1 MRKSMKSI
9 INLLKDFLLGFLI
22 TWFAMDMWNLSKG
35 DIRPLW
41 RKGINV
47 EWLVNT
53 KQDETEN
60 DRLSFVGFRVTYTY
74 TEPAI
79 VRSDE

>member
-1 MRKSMKSI
+1 MKKLI
-9 INLLKDFLLGFLI
+9 GIMKFIRDFLFGFLI

-35 DIRPLW
+35 NIRPLW
-41 RKGINV
+41 RKGIDI

-53 KQDETEN
+53 KQNEKEN
-60 DRLSFVGFRVTYTY
+60 DRLTFVGLRVTYTY

-79 VRSDE
+79 IQTDE

>member
-1 MRKSMKSI
+1 MKKLVEI
-9 INLLKDFLLGFLI
+9 GKFIRNFLLGFLI

-53 KQDETEN
+53 QQDEQEK
-60 DRLSFVGFRVTYTY
+60 DRLTFLGFRVTYTY
-74 TEPAI
+74 SEPVI
-79 VRSDE
+79 LKPED

>member
-1 MRKSMKSI
+1 MKKLVGI
-9 INLLKDFLLGFLI
+9 GKFIRNFLLGFLI

-60 DRLSFVGFRVTYTY
+60 DRLSFVGFRITYTY

-79 VRSDE
+79 VQTDE

>member
-1 MRKSMKSI
+1 MKKLVEI
-9 INLLKDFLLGFLI
+9 CKFIRNFLLGFLI

>member
-1 MRKSMKSI
+1 MKRLI
-9 INLLKDFLLGFLI
+9 GIMKFIRDFLFGFLI

-35 DIRPLW
+35 NIRPLW
-41 RKGINV
+41 RKGIDI

-53 KQDETEN
+53 KQNEKEN
-60 DRLSFVGFRVTYTY
+60 DRLTFVGLRVTYTY

-79 VRSDE
+79 IQTDE

>member
-1 MRKSMKSI
+1 MKKLVEI
-9 INLLKDFLLGFLI
+9 CKFIRNFLLGFLI
-22 TWFAMDMWNLSKG
+22 TWFAMDIWNLSKG

-41 RKGINV
+41 RKGIHV

>member
-1 MRKSMKSI
+1 MGKSMKSI
-9 INLLKDFLLGFLI
+9 FNLLKDFLLGFLI
-22 TWFAMDMWNLSKG
+22 TWFAMDMWNLSKC

>member
-1 MRKSMKSI
+1 MNKLVGIGKFFR
-9 INLLKDFLLGFLI
+9 NFLLGFLI

-60 DRLSFVGFRVTYTY
+60 DRLSFVGFRITYTY